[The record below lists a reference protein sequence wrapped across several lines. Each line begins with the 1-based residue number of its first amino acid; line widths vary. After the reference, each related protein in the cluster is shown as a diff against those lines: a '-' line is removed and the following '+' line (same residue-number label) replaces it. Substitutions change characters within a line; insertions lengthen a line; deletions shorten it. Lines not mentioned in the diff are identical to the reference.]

1 MSAELRIVPLG
12 GLGEI
17 GKNMTV
23 LEYEDEIIIID
34 AGVMFPESDMLGV
47 DTIIPDYNY
56 LMDKKE
62 RVLAVLITHG
72 HWDHIGALSHLMKEI
87 NVPIYTAPLAARMIR
102 KDLSEKSI
110 GRDVDL
116 ITFRPGDTW
125 KIGSFLIEPFRANHS
140 IPDALGFGITTP
152 AGLIV
157 HMGDYNF
164 DQTPVFGR
172 PPDFAKLAELAGRG
186 VLCLLAESTNADKP
200 GWTRSES
207 ILPPVYDRIF
217 EEAPGRIMVATFST
231 LIARV
236 QLVVNTAIR
245 HGRKVAITGRSMRE
259 NTKIARE
266 LGYLKIPDEVLMDI
280 RDILKLPPEK
290 VVIVATGTQ
299 GEQFAVLGRLARG
312 RNRQFDIEEGDT
324 VVFSSHTIPGNEEPV
339 YRVINMLF
347 QRGADV
353 LYEQIEDVHVS
364 GHASQEE
371 MKLLINLVRPQF
383 LVPIHGELRHLKQ
396 HAKLAR
402 QVGIPGE
409 NIAVVEN
416 GTPITLSQDGIE
428 IGERIPGGYVFV
440 DGASV
445 GEIDWQVMR
454 EREKLAQNGFFFVF
468 VPTDG
473 QGKVDGIPQIITR
486 GFVSAKGEES
496 LLEGA
501 IDVVTRMV
509 NKHPGRAHPAE
520 QSLSHF
526 LFTETGRRPW
536 VQIRIT

>member
-1 MSAELRIVPLG
+1 MSNKLRIVPLG

-23 LEYEDEIIIID
+23 FEYGNEIIIID

-47 DTIIPDYNY
+47 DTIIPDYEY
-56 LMDKKE
+56 LMDKKD

-87 NVPIYTAPLAARMIR
+87 DVPIYTAPLAARMIR
-102 KDLSEKSI
+102 KDLNEKSI

-116 ITFRPGDTW
+116 IIFKPGDTW

-152 AGLIV
+152 VGLLV
-157 HMGDYNF
+157 HMSDYNF

-172 PPDFAKLAELAGRG
+172 SPDFAKLAELAGRG

-200 GWTRSES
+200 GWTNSES
-207 ILPPVYDRIF
+207 VLPPVYDRIF
-217 EEAPGRIMVATFST
+217 DEATGRIIVATFST

-236 QLVVNTAIR
+236 QLVVDTAIK

-266 LGYLKIPDEVLMDI
+266 LGYLKIPDDVLLDI
-280 RDILKLPPEK
+280 RDILKLPPEEI
-290 VVIVATGTQ
+290 VIIATGTQ

-371 MKLLINLVRPQF
+371 MKLLINLVRPKY

-402 QVGIPGE
+402 QVGIAAE

-416 GTPITLSQDGIE
+416 GTPITVTEDGLE
-428 IGERIPGGYVFV
+428 IGQRIPGGYVFV

-473 QGKVDGIPQIITR
+473 EGKVDGIPQIITR

-520 QSLSHF
+520 QSLSHY

-536 VQIRIT
+536 VQIRMT

>member
-1 MSAELRIVPLG
+1 MSSRLRIVPLG
-12 GLGEI
+12 GCGEI

-47 DTIIPDYNY
+47 DTIIPDYDY
-56 LMDKKE
+56 LMDKKD
-62 RVLAVLITHG
+62 RVLSVLITHG

-87 NVPIYTAPLAARMIR
+87 DVPIYTAPLAARMIR
-102 KDLSEKSI
+102 KDLNEKSI

-116 ITFRPGDTW
+116 IIFKPGDTW
-125 KIGSFLIEPFRANHS
+125 KIGSLS
-140 IPDALGFGITTP
+140 
-152 AGLIV
+152 
-157 HMGDYNF
+157 DYNF

-172 PPDFAKLAELAGRG
+172 PPDFSKLAELSGRG
-186 VLCLLAESTNADKP
+186 VMCLLAESTNADKP

-207 ILPPVYDRIF
+207 VLPPVYDKIF
-217 EEAPGRIMVATFST
+217 DEAPGRIIVATFST
-231 LIARV
+231 LISRV
-236 QLVVNTAIR
+236 QLVVDMAIR

-266 LGYLKIPDEVLMDI
+266 LGYLKIPDHVLLDI
-280 RDILKLPPEK
+280 RDALKLPPEQ

-371 MKLLINLVRPQF
+371 MKLLINLVRPKY

-402 QVGIPGE
+402 QVGVPAE

-416 GTPITLSQDGIE
+416 GTPIALAEDGIE

-501 IDVVTRMV
+501 IDVVARMV

-520 QSLSHF
+520 QSLSHY

-536 VQIRIT
+536 VQIRMT